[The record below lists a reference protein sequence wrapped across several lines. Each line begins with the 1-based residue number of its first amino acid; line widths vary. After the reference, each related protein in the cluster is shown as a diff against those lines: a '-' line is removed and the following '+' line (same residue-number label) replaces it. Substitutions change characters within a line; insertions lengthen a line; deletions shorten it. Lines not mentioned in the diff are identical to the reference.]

1 MEYQLQRENPIAV
14 FDSGVGGISV
24 LRELIRIMPEEDFI
38 YFGDSKNAPYGT
50 KEKEKVRDLT
60 IGCARK
66 LFDQGAKGL
75 VVACNTATSAAVR
88 KLREMYPYIPIVGIE
103 PALKPAALCMEHPK
117 VLVMATP
124 MTIHAETLGRHRAC
138 TKARLFRETA
148 APDAPDAAVVPL
160 YPLVSSERS
169 HLPGL
174 AASFTALR

>member
-88 KLREMYPYIPIVGIE
+88 KLREMYPYIP
-103 PALKPAALCMEHPK
+103 KK
-117 VLVMATP
+117 
-124 MTIHAETLGRHRAC
+124 
-138 TKARLFRETA
+138 
-148 APDAPDAAVVPL
+148 
-160 YPLVSSERS
+160 
-169 HLPGL
+169 
-174 AASFTALR
+174 SFMC